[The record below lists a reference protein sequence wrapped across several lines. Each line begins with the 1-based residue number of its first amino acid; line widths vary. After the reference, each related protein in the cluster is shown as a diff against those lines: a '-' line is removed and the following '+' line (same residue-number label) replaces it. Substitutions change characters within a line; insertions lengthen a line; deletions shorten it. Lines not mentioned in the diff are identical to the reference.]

1 MRHQFQD
8 FKKKVPH
15 NILILII
22 NMLRIIKLVIPN
34 ASSSLGIYFIWD
46 VSEKISKYIEP
57 RRLSD
62 VLYLSGH

>member
-1 MRHQFQD
+1 
-8 FKKKVPH
+8 
-15 NILILII
+15 
-22 NMLRIIKLVIPN
+22 MLRIIKLVIPN
-34 ASSSLGIYFIWD
+34 ASSSLDIYFIWD

>member
-34 ASSSLGIYFIWD
+34 ASSSLDIYFIWD